1 MNRSIQFIGV
11 AIVLALILAPYR
23 EDAQGFFGIFPKTEA
38 QAPDLFIGQN
48 SQNIIALAS
57 NLAPDRT
64 PAELLIDIDVK
75 DNSALSAN
83 MGPIGTAYD
92 FTQDILVP
100 DADEVTLYVVKS
112 GDTLSGIAK
121 MFGVSTNTIVW
132 ANNLDRSKALKTGQE
147 VLILPVSGVKH
158 IVKKGDTLAS
168 IAKKYKGDV
177 DEIKLYNDISGNT
190 VSVGTE
196 IIIPNGEVSTPT
208 VVKKSSSSSSSAST
222 PKSTSTS
229 KANSS
234 GYIKPV
240 SGIVTQWAHGTYRAL
255 DIGNRT
261 GTPIYAIKEGRVIAA
276 KGSGYNGGYGLMVII
291 DHGNGVQSLY
301 AHMSKIRVSVGDYV
315 IQGQQI
321 GDVGSTGR
329 STGPHLHFETR
340 GNTGLAASIYKK

>member
-1 MNRSIQFIGV
+1 MKTSIKIIGV
-11 AIVLALILAPYR
+11 VSVFALVLAPYK

-38 QAPDLFIGQN
+38 QIPELSLGQN
-48 SQNIIALAS
+48 SQNVLALAS

-92 FTQDILVP
+92 YTQDILVP
-100 DADEVTLYVVKS
+100 DADEITLYVVKP

-132 ANNLDRSKALKTGQE
+132 ANNLDRSKSLKEGQE

-158 IVKKGDTLAS
+158 IVKKGDTISS

-177 DEIKLYNDISGNT
+177 DEIKLYNDITGNT
-190 VSVGTE
+190 VAVGTE
-196 IIIPNGEVSTPT
+196 IIIPNGEFSAPT
-208 VVKKSSSSSSSAST
+208 VAKSSSSSSSSSS
-222 PKSTSTS
+222 KSTS
-229 KANSS
+229 KVNSS
-234 GYIKPV
+234 GYIKPAN
-240 SGIVTQWAHGTYRAL
+240 GIVTQWGHGTYRAL
-255 DIGNRT
+255 DIGNKT
-261 GTPIYAIKEGRVIAA
+261 GTPIYATKEGRVIAA
-276 KGSGYNGGYGLMVII
+276 KSSGYNGGYGLMVII
-291 DHGNGVQSLY
+291 DHGNGIQSLY
-301 AHMSKIRVSVGDYV
+301 AHMSKVRVSVGDYV
-315 IQGQQI
+315 SQGQQI
-321 GDVGSTGR
+321 GDMGSTGR

>member
-1 MNRSIQFIGV
+1 M
-11 AIVLALILAPYR
+11 VLALILAPYR

-100 DADEVTLYVVKS
+100 DADEITLYVVKS

-177 DEIKLYNDISGNT
+177 EEIKLYNDISGNT
-190 VSVGTE
+190 VAVGTE
-196 IIIPNGEVSTPT
+196 IIIPNGEVSAPA
-208 VVKKSSSSSSSAST
+208 VVKKSSSSSSST
-222 PKSTSTS
+222 STSTS
-229 KANSS
+229 KANSA

-240 SGIVTQWAHGTYRAL
+240 SGIVTQWGHGTYRAL
-255 DIGNRT
+255 DIGNKI
-261 GTPIYAIKEGRVIAA
+261 GTPIYATKEGRVIAA
-276 KGSGYNGGYGLMVII
+276 KSSGWNGGYGLMVII

-301 AHMSKIRVSVGDYV
+301 GHMSKVRVNVGDYV
-315 IQGQQI
+315 SQGQQI
-321 GDVGSTGR
+321 GDLGSTGR